1 MALALLGRSSVRIDG
16 VLLAAIAAVAGGVCA
31 VYPLPTLLCLGCAGL
46 LLSFEL
52 SWRTA
57 GYALLFFALGAVR
70 GAERIRHFE
79 ATRILLRDAIGPPSR
94 CDLSATVALS
104 PTWSD
109 GSASFVAEVTRADCE
124 ARLLPVPFRAR
135 LHGGPDALTRGD
147 QVHVIADLA
156 PIQLFRNLDTA
167 DPTPSAARQN
177 IVLTGG
183 VLALDVTQRRFG
195 LRALIDRARARA
207 RRRIVLTFAPAA
219 AGMARALVLGE
230 SDLDPEDAQAFQKS
244 GLSHMLAVSGTHLV
258 FAVVAIVHA
267 LGFVLA
273 RVERLSARWVVARFA
288 SCVGLAL
295 ALVYA
300 DFAGG
305 SSSAWRA
312 AFMLAVAFGARAL
325 GRKPLTVR
333 SFGLSTLVFAL
344 LDPLC
349 AFDLSFMLSVAATA
363 GLIWLGRPMA
373 ERCERIASRPARFL
387 AVSFATTLS
396 ATIPCAPLLAL
407 LSSGITLAG
416 LVANVVASPLGESV
430 ALPLCLAHL
439 LLAPIPALE
448 RGAALVASGALLVVK
463 RIAWLSADASYL
475 ALTLPEPGRFQ
486 LALIAVFIFG
496 CCALRG
502 RAFHGFGARV
512 RRRLLIGWAVTSL
525 SAFCGLESAT
535 RRAGTPHGLI
545 RASALDVGQGDSNLI
560 DLPNGACILID
571 AGGFVGSPVDPGKA
585 VVLPVLHA
593 RRRSRIDIVVL
604 SHPHPDHFTG
614 LASAL
619 EQLEIGEFWDSGQG
633 EAEGAGPVY
642 AGLLRSLR
650 ARGVPVRHPEEL
662 CGKPRTFGGATLS
675 VLGPCPSFT
684 PHRGANDNSLVISV
698 AYGQRRFLF
707 TGDAEHEEEA
717 ELAQSHPSELRA
729 DYLKVGHHGSRTSTS
744 EAFLALVAPAL
755 ATLSCG
761 VRNRFGHPHLPTV
774 ERLAAHGVRTLR
786 LDRSGSVEVTSDG
799 QALSVRATRLP
810 L

>member
-1 MALALLGRSSVRIDG
+1 VRIDG
-16 VLLAAIAAVAGGVCA
+16 VLLAAIAAVAGGACA
-31 VYPLPTLLCLGCAGL
+31 VYPVPTLLCLGCVGL
-46 LLSFEL
+46 VLGSEL
-52 SWRTA
+52 SWRGA
-57 GYALLFFALGAVR
+57 GCALLFFVFGAAR
-70 GAERIRHFE
+70 GAERIHHFE
-79 ATRILLRDAIGPPSR
+79 ATRIELRDAIGPPSR
-94 CDLSATVALS
+94 CDLSGTVVAS
-104 PTWSD
+104 PVWSD
-109 GSASFVAEVTRADCE
+109 GSASFIAEVTRADCE

-135 LHGGPDALTRGD
+135 LHGGPDALARD
-147 QVHVIADLA
+147 DRVHVIADLA

-183 VLALDVTQRRFG
+183 VLSLEVTERHWG
-195 LRALIDRARARA
+195 LHSLIDRARARA
-207 RRRIVLTFAPAA
+207 RQRIVLTFAPAA
-219 AGMARALVLGE
+219 SGMARALVLGE
-230 SDLDPEDAQAFQKS
+230 SDLDPADAQAFQKS

-267 LGFVLA
+267 LSFLLA
-273 RVERLSARWVVARFA
+273 RVERLSSRWVVARFA
-288 SCVGLAL
+288 SCVGLGL
-295 ALVYA
+295 ALIYA

-312 AFMLAVAFGARAL
+312 AFMLSVGFLARAL
-325 GRKPLTVR
+325 GRRPITVR
-333 SFGLSTLVFAL
+333 TFGVSTLVFAV

-363 GLIWLGRPMA
+363 GLIWLGRPWA
-373 ERCERIASRPARFL
+373 ERCERIASRPLRFL
-387 AVSFATTLS
+387 AASFATTLS

-407 LSSGITLAG
+407 LSSGVTLAG
-416 LVANVVASPLGESV
+416 LVANVLASPLGESV

-439 LLAPIPALE
+439 LLSPIPALE
-448 RGAALVASGALLVVK
+448 RGAALVASGALLLVK
-463 RIAWLSADASYL
+463 RIAWLSADASFL
-475 ALTLPEPGRFQ
+475 SLTLPEPGRFQ
-486 LALIAVFIFG
+486 SSVIAVFVFG
-496 CCALRG
+496 VCVLRG
-502 RAFHGFGARV
+502 YGFRDLGARV
-512 RRRLLIGWAVTSL
+512 PRRLLFAWVAVAAL
-525 SAFCGLESAT
+525 AFYGIEFAT
-535 RRAGTPHGLI
+535 RRAGTPYGVI

-571 AGGFVGSPVDPGKA
+571 GGGFVGSPVDPGKA

-593 RRRSRIDIVVL
+593 RRRARVDIVVL

-642 AGLLRSLR
+642 AQLLRSLR
-650 ARGVPVRHPEEL
+650 ARGVPIRHPEEL
-662 CGKPRTFGGATLS
+662 CGRPRNFGGAQVS

-698 AYGQRRFLF
+698 SYGERRFLF
-707 TGDAEHEEEA
+707 TGDAEREEEA
-717 ELAQSHPSELRA
+717 ELVQGHASELRA

-744 EAFLALVAPAL
+744 DEFLSLVRPTI
-755 ATLSCG
+755 ATMSCG

-774 ERLAAHGVRTLR
+774 ERLAAHEVRALR
-786 LDRSGSVEVTSDG
+786 LDRAGSLEITSDG
-799 QALSVRATRLP
+799 HSLAARAARLP